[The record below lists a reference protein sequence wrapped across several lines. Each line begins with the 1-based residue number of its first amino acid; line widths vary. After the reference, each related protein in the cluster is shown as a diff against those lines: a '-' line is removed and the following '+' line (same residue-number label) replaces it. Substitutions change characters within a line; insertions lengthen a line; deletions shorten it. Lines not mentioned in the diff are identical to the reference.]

1 MITKAS
7 AAQAGGQS
15 QLSVVVTEQPIRIIL
30 ADADT
35 NFMNSLKDFLMAQP
49 NYQVVAR
56 VQTCMDA
63 LIWCEELSPQI
74 VVLDWHLMFDG
85 LLASEMK
92 GTAFLQ
98 KVKALKNAP
107 AVIVASRL
115 SLDDHRA
122 AALTAGADEFMP
134 KTKFPQLIRP
144 LIRRLTPQ
152 F

>member
-7 AAQAGGQS
+7 AVQAGGHS

>member
-1 MITKAS
+1 
-7 AAQAGGQS
+7 
-15 QLSVVVTEQPIRIIL
+15 
-30 ADADT
+30 
-35 NFMNSLKDFLMAQP
+35 MAQP

-56 VQTCMDA
+56 VQTCLDA

-115 SLDDHRA
+115 SLDDHRT

>member
-56 VQTCMDA
+56 VQTCLDA

-115 SLDDHRA
+115 SLDDHRT

>member
-1 MITKAS
+1 MTIKVS
-7 AAQAGGQS
+7 AAQT
-15 QLSVVVTEQPIRIIL
+15 SVAPQASDALDHPVRIIL
-30 ADADT
+30 ADSDV
-35 NFMNSLKDFLMAQP
+35 NFMNSLKDFLIAQP
-49 NYQVVAR
+49 NYQVVAK
-56 VQTCMDA
+56 VETCMDA
-63 LIWCEELSPQI
+63 LVWCEELSPQI
-74 VVLDWHLMFDG
+74 VVLDWHLMFEG
-85 LLASEMK
+85 LLPAEMK

-115 SLDDHRA
+115 SLDDHRN

-134 KTKFPQLIRP
+134 KAKFPQLIRP

>member
-115 SLDDHRA
+115 SLDDHRT

>member
-1 MITKAS
+1 MEPP
-7 AAQAGGQS
+7 
-15 QLSVVVTEQPIRIIL
+15 VRIIL

-56 VQTCMDA
+56 VESCMDA
-63 LIWCEELSPQI
+63 LIWCEELAPQI
-74 VVLDWHLMFDG
+74 LVLDWHLMFEG
-85 LLASEMK
+85 LLPAEMK

-98 KVKALKNAP
+98 KVKAHKNAP

-115 SLDDHRA
+115 SLDDHRT

-134 KTKFPQLIRP
+134 KAKFPQLVRP
-144 LIRRLTPQ
+144 LIRRLVPQ

>member
-1 MITKAS
+1 
-7 AAQAGGQS
+7 
-15 QLSVVVTEQPIRIIL
+15 
-30 ADADT
+30 
-35 NFMNSLKDFLMAQP
+35 MNSLKDFLMAQP
-49 NYQVVAR
+49 DYQVVAR

-115 SLDDHRA
+115 SLDDHRT